1 MIDAQLGKTIDFN
14 KKHKLDVHNHMDG
27 SPPKNAKKKECLE
40 KKMNFNIVSF
50 M

>member
-27 SPPKNAKKKECLE
+27 SPPKNAKLE
-40 KKMNFNIVSF
+40 KKMNCNTISF